1 MTRRAAVAGV
11 LALFVAQPVRA
22 LPIIAS
28 SGEKEK
34 NADTTS
40 KMVSE
45 FRRCLSLTRD
55 ESPPSSLNVR
65 VSP

>member
-1 MTRRAAVAGV
+1 VTRRAAVAGV

-22 LPIIAS
+22 LPIIPS

-40 KMVSE
+40 KT
-45 FRRCLSLTRD
+45 FRRCPSLTRD
-55 ESPPSSLNVR
+55 KSSRLASLNVR

>member
-22 LPIIAS
+22 LPIIPS

-40 KMVSE
+40 K
-45 FRRCLSLTRD
+45 T
-55 ESPPSSLNVR
+55 
-65 VSP
+65 